1 MELNRAPAW
10 VAAAEIILEFHGL
23 RMWLCRVDK
32 VFKASLALPRAD
44 HQSREDVGCPGNCL
58 VNGEVNSE
66 AFETK
71 ELLK

>member
-10 VAAAEIILEFHGL
+10 VAAAEIMLEFHGL

-32 VFKASLALPRAD
+32 ALSARLALPRAD

-66 AFETK
+66 AFETRQ
-71 ELLK
+71 LLK

>member
-10 VAAAEIILEFHGL
+10 VAAAQIILEFHGL
-23 RMWLCRVDK
+23 RMWLCPVDK
-32 VFKASLALPRAD
+32 AFKASLALPRAD

-58 VNGEVNSE
+58 VNGEINSE
-66 AFETK
+66 AFETR